1 MAHTTPESERLA
13 FPRTVRLVSTGRLR
27 ESVLKPL
34 VDTEDELA
42 ALAEIEG
49 ATSARLIAQ
58 ERGGS
63 DIHPNEFVYGVP
75 HAWFINASFACAR
88 PRELNRFNGPDRG
101 AWYAALQVE
110 TCIREVAFHMAEFLA
125 RSGEFETEVHYHEL
139 VASLAGEYVDLRKA
153 ARDHPAL
160 NPDPAIGYPAGNE
173 LAAELRRANLTGVVY
188 PSARHEGGTCIAVF
202 TPSGVQSVAQ
212 GAVHRFVW
220 SGSPT
225 PVVETLEE

>member
-1 MAHTTPESERLA
+1 MVSTVPESERLA
-13 FPRTVRLVSTGRLR
+13 FPRTIRLISTGRLR

-58 ERGGS
+58 DRGGA

-75 HAWFINASFACAR
+75 HASFINASFAYAK
-88 PRELNRFNGPDRG
+88 PRELCRFNGPDRG

-110 TCIREVAFHMAEFLA
+110 TCIREVAFHMTEFLV

-153 ARDHPAL
+153 DPDLAAL

-173 LAAELRRANLTGVVY
+173 LAADLRRANVTGVVY

-212 GAVHRFVW
+212 GAIYRFVW

-225 PVVETLEE
+225 PVVEKQDE